1 MSLMT
6 IVTIITHREHDR
18 DNDYNNRRDNHHDD
32 KDVNAQN
39 NAFILDEED
48 KAKEQRDI
56 KEHYSNDDVH
66 NGSHDLQITMITIV
80 MTINVTVLI

>member
-1 MSLMT
+1 MMIKMLT
-6 IVTIITHREHDR
+6 L
-18 DNDYNNRRDNHHDD
+18 
-32 KDVNAQN
+32 K